1 MDKAGKVILAKDIT
15 CGKEWRLERAENY
28 SNSGNEWMLYCGMC
42 QKEWSEMKLKRERGE
57 TE

>member
-15 CGKEWRLERAENY
+15 CGKEWRLGRAENY

-42 QKEWSEMKLKRERGE
+42 QREQSEMKRERGE
-57 TE
+57 IE

>member
-15 CGKEWRLERAENY
+15 CGKEWRLGRAENY

-42 QKEWSEMKLKRERGE
+42 QREQSEMKRERGE